1 MVLMKKSK
9 YALLGIGGVL
19 VLGGVITAIVLV
31 VLNNRTAL
39 TCKLTS
45 DQTAMGY
52 KVDSVYAVYGSQ
64 DAVNKVTVR
73 HAVQSD
79 SEETRNTLIDD
90 YKSQFDYN
98 NKRYGGYEYNVSGL
112 NGNEIVFSG
121 SIDYSKMDMEK
132 FKTDNVAMED
142 FLNENGKL
150 GLDGAKRL
158 YESSGATCNE

>member
-1 MVLMKKSK
+1 MKKSK
-9 YALLGIGGVL
+9 VLLGIGGVL

-52 KVDSVYAVYGSQ
+52 KVDTTYSVYGSQ
-64 DAVNKVTVR
+64 EAVNRVSVRYTVT
-73 HAVQSD
+73 SED
-79 SEETRNTLIDD
+79 EETRNGIIDN
-90 YKSQFDYN
+90 YKEQFDYN
-98 NKRYGGYEYNVSGL
+98 AKRYGGYEYTVDN
-112 NGNEIVFSG
+112 NGNEAVFRG
-121 SIDYSKMDMEK
+121 TINYDKMDMEK

-142 FLNENGKL
+142 FLIENGKL